1 MLDRVTFTGWDRHT
15 DLGELQTFLED
26 MPQQRVEI
34 AVLFSTSRS
43 RDNEDRYPDPGFA
56 EDILRVAKAS
66 GQHTALHLCG
76 QAARALL
83 ESASASELALP
94 WSAVPLVHLAERV
107 QVNVG
112 EDFWP
117 DGDERYRSAWVVAIR
132 LGRPVIVQSR
142 SIGYWPDVEHF
153 GPRASRMVP
162 FLFDRSAGT
171 GEAPPDWPFPRANL
185 LAGYAGGLGPDNVAG
200 LCESI
205 ARAHIDGA
213 RWWLDMESR
222 IREPFDLVD
231 RRPDDPPPGT
241 RVSIDKCRAVM
252 AACERWFRR
261 AF

>member
-15 DLGELQTFLED
+15 DIGELQTFLED

-83 ESASASELALP
+83 ESASANELALP
-94 WSAVPLVHLAERV
+94 WSAVPLVHLADRV

-112 EDFWP
+112 EGFWP

-171 GEAPPDWPFPRANL
+171 GAEQSGWPTPVPGRL
-185 LAGYAGGLGPDNVAG
+185 VGYAGGLGPDNVSE
-200 LCESI
+200 LCSWLAET
-205 ARAHIDGA
+205 AGA
-213 RWWLDMESR
+213 RWWLDMETR
-222 IREPFDLVD
+222 IREEFDNAD
-231 RRPDDPPPGT
+231 TGSGEPPPAT
-241 RVSIDKCRAVM
+241 FVSIDKCRAVM

>member
-15 DLGELQTFLED
+15 DIGELQTFLED

-83 ESASASELALP
+83 ESAIASELALP
-94 WSAVPLVHLAERV
+94 WSAVPLVHLADRV

-112 EDFWP
+112 EEFWP
-117 DGDERYRSAWVVAIR
+117 DNGDRYRQAWIVSKAI
-132 LGRPVIVQSR
+132 GRSVIVQSR
-142 SIGYWPDVEHF
+142 SIGCWPDVEHL
-153 GPRASRMVP
+153 GPGANRMVP

-171 GEAPPDWPFPRANL
+171 GAAPPDWPFPRANL
-185 LAGYAGGLGPDNVAG
+185 LVGYAGGLGPDNVAG

-205 ARAHIDGA
+205 ARARIDGA
-213 RWWLDMESR
+213 RWWLDMETR
-222 IREPFDLVD
+222 IRSSFDIVD
-231 RRPDDPPPGT
+231 RQPDDPLPGT
-241 RVSIDKCRAVM
+241 RVSIDKCRQVMRAVGPWL
-252 AACERWFRR
+252 EGR
-261 AF
+261 